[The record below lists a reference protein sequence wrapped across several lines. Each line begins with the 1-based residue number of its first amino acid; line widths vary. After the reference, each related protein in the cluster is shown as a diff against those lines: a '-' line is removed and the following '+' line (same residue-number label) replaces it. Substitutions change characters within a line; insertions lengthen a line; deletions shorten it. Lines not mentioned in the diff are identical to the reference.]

1 MRTQAFLLVAVLAAV
16 FPACGGGSSHKPKLA
31 SASSTTTTSAGA
43 AAADSSGATLP
54 GGAPAPTTKP
64 GGQTA
69 TTVKGSPSPTAAGN
83 PGSAPPRTVSQNP
96 DPQVKSAT
104 LDKPCIHRGN
114 PTDLQGLT
122 ISMLPK
128 QTLGYETVYSDYSN
142 GASNPSYKTGH
153 GYGQSDDQG
162 NFRATWVVPSNAPT
176 GKATVYVLTSP
187 NHAPI
192 QLPFNLVDLGAKC

>member
-1 MRTQAFLLVAVLAAV
+1 MRARALALVVVLAAA
-16 FPACGGGSSHKPKLA
+16 FAACGGSSHSNTKLA
-31 SASSTTTTSAGA
+31 SAKSTTTTSIGA

-54 GGAPAPTTKP
+54 GGAPAPATP
-64 GGQTA
+64 GGQTP
-69 TTVKGSPSPTAAGN
+69 TTVKGSPSPSVAGA
-83 PGSAPPRTVSQNP
+83 PGGGPPHTVSQTP
-96 DPQVKSAT
+96 DPQVKNAT

-114 PTDLQGLT
+114 PADLQGFT

-153 GYGQSDDQG
+153 GYGQTDDNG
-162 NFRATWVVPSNAPT
+162 NFHTTWVVPANAPT

-187 NHAPI
+187 NHVPI
-192 QLPFNLVDLGAKC
+192 QLPFNLVDLGAKCP